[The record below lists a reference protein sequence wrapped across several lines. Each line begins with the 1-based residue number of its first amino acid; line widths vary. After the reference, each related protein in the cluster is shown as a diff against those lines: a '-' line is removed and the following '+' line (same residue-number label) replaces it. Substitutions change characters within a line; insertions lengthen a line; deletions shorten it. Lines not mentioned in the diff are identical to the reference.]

1 MNKVE
6 EEVAQLRRAINDHD
20 YRYYVL
26 NAPIVA
32 DVEYDTLLKRLRE
45 LEVAHPDLV
54 TSDSPT
60 QRVSGQPAEGFAEYF
75 HKRPML
81 SLDNSYSIDDLRE
94 WAKRCEKLAG
104 GRPFD
109 YVAEL
114 KIDGLSISLI
124 YENSVLTHG
133 ATRGDGVRG
142 EAVTSNVR
150 TIRSIPLRIKAN
162 TQAGAKEKEPKTQ
175 VSLFEA
181 NDKLPISREIEVRG
195 EVYLPHESF
204 QQMNRERAEQ
214 GLPTYANPRNAASGT
229 IRQLDA
235 NVVAERKLDIF
246 CYQLFFTGDEAF
258 PTHNQSL
265 QWMESAGFKVNPH
278 HRLCKTIDDLIAF
291 CNEWETKRDDL
302 NYETDG
308 IVIKVNQTAVRD
320 EIGVTSKSPRWA
332 IAYKFPARQISTR
345 LIDVIYQVGR
355 TGAITP
361 VAVFEPV
368 SLAGTTIVRASLH
381 NADEMKRLGI
391 KLNDYVFIEKSGEII
406 PQVIQVI
413 TERRTGEEKEIVFP
427 THCPECRTEL
437 VKPAGEAVTRCQKF
451 DCPAKVRE
459 RILYFAARRAMRID
473 GLGEALVQQLTVPR
487 LQRDQKGEVI
497 RDENEQEAFLPPL
510 IHDVSDLY
518 NLVQQRAE
526 LIALERMGGKSA
538 DNLLAQIEASKQSG
552 LARLLH
558 GLDIRHVGER
568 TAQIL
573 AKHFGSIDKLASASV
588 QELANVFE
596 IGGIMAVAIR
606 EWFDSEWNRQ
616 LLARLKK
623 AGVKMEVSRAEGE
636 QEIVRVFEGKQFVLT
651 GTLPSLKRD
660 EAKAFIEAR
669 GGRVNSSVSQKTNFI
684 VAGAEAGSKL
694 DRAQELGITILT
706 EAKLLEL
713 GQATS

>member
-6 EEVAQLRRAINDHD
+6 EEIAQLRRAINDHD

-32 DVEYDTLLKRLRE
+32 DVEYDALLKRLRE
-45 LEVAHPDLV
+45 LEAAHPDLI

-60 QRVSGQPAEGFAEYF
+60 QRVSGLPAEGFAGYR

-104 GRPFD
+104 ERSFD

-124 YENSVLTHG
+124 YENGVLTHG
-133 ATRGDGVRG
+133 VTRGDGVQG
-142 EAVTSNVR
+142 EAVTNNVR
-150 TIRSIPLRIKAN
+150 TIRSIPLRIKGEAETGRKGAEAKN
-162 TQAGAKEKEPKTQ
+162 QA
-175 VSLFEA
+175 SLFEVEEVLS
-181 NDKLPISREIEVRG
+181 LPREIEVRG

-229 IRQLDA
+229 IRQLDP

-246 CYQLFFTGDEAF
+246 CYQLFFVGDEAF
-258 PTHNQSL
+258 LTHNKSL
-265 QWMESAGFKVNPH
+265 QWMEGAGFKVNPH
-278 HRLCKTIDDLIAF
+278 RRVCQTIDELIAF
-291 CNEWETKRDDL
+291 CNEWETKRDGL

-308 IVIKVNQTAVRD
+308 IVIKVNQTAVRE
-320 EIGVTSKSPRWA
+320 EIGTTSKSPRWA
-332 IAYKFPARQISTR
+332 IAYKFPARQISTK

-368 SLAGTTIVRASLH
+368 LLAGTTVVRASLH
-381 NADEMKRLGI
+381 NADEMKRLGV

-406 PQVIQVI
+406 PQIVQVI

-427 THCPECRTEL
+427 THCPECQTEL
-437 VKPAGEAVTRCQKF
+437 VKPGGEAVTRCPKF

-459 RILYFAARRAMRID
+459 RILYFASRRAMRIE
-473 GLGEALVQQLTVPR
+473 GLGEALVQQLTSPR
-487 LQRDQKGEVI
+487 LQRDKQGDSLFDESGQEVV
-497 RDENEQEAFLPPL
+497 LPPL
-510 IHDVSDLY
+510 IRDVTDLY
-518 NLVQQRAE
+518 HLDERRDE
-526 LIALERMGGKSA
+526 LMALGRMGGKSA
-538 DNLLAQIEASKQSG
+538 DNLLAQIKASKQAG

-573 AKHFGSIDKLASASV
+573 ASHFGSMDKLAAASAE
-588 QELANVFE
+588 ELSNVFE
-596 IGGIMAVAIR
+596 IGSIMAVAIR
-606 EWFDSEWNRQ
+606 EWFDTERNQQ
-616 LLARLKK
+616 LVARLKE

-636 QEIVRVFEGKQFVLT
+636 MEIARVFEGKQFVLT
-651 GTLPSLKRD
+651 GTLLTLKRD

-669 GGRVNSSVSQKTNFI
+669 GGRANSSVSKKTDFV
-684 VAGAEAGSKL
+684 VAGEEAGSKL
-694 DRAQELGITILT
+694 ERAQELGITILD